1 MGANLTVWMES
12 DMFDTM
18 TLTKTLGAVCGSLL
32 VFLLGAWVAESIFH
46 GSAAGHGDHAEQHFV
61 VFVEGAEEEAAPAEE
76 GPSFEEL
83 FAAADPAA
91 GEDVFRACAS
101 CHSVVQG
108 ENGTGPY
115 LYGVVGR
122 PVQSAQGYDAY
133 SGALIAANPDTWTP
147 EQLNHFLEKPGDYAD
162 GTTMTYNGLRKVE
175 DRANLIAYLDSLD
188 G

>member
-1 MGANLTVWMES
+1 MGANLRAGTES

-46 GSAAGHGDHAEQHFV
+46 HGHVSH
-61 VFVEGAEEEAAPAEE
+61 EEAAFVMDVGGDTEAAPVEE

-83 FAAADPAA
+83 WAAADPAE
-91 GEDVFRACAS
+91 GEDVFKACAS

-122 PVQSAQGYDAY
+122 PVDGAQGYDRY
-133 SGALIAANPDTWTP
+133 SGALLEANPDTWTP
-147 EQLNHFLEKPGDYAD
+147 ETLFHFLENPKGYAPGTA
-162 GTTMTYNGLRKVE
+162 MTFNGLRKPE
-175 DRANLIAYLDSLD
+175 DRVNLIAWLDSLD
-188 G
+188 N

>member
-1 MGANLTVWMES
+1 MGANPTAERES

-18 TLTKTLGAVCGSLL
+18 TLTKTLGALCGSLL
-32 VFLLGAWVAESIFH
+32 VFLLGAWVAEGIFGHTVAH
-46 GSAAGHGDHAEQHFV
+46 GEHAEQHFV
-61 VFVEGAEEEAAPAEE
+61 VEVAGAAEEAAPAEE

-91 GEDVFRACAS
+91 GEDAFRACAS
-101 CHSVVQG
+101 CHSIVQG

-122 PVQSAQGYDAY
+122 QVQSAQGYENY
-133 SGALIAANPDTWTP
+133 SGALIAANAATWTP
-147 EQLNHFLEKPGDYAD
+147 EELNHFIENPKAYAPD
-162 GTTMTYNGLRKVE
+162 TAMTYNGMRDAE